1 MGSNVLKTYQQLIR
15 DLSELQLFQ
24 HQRQDLVFKNVN
36 ELDVFRILLP
46 DGTVSFELLT
56 AGRMQYVN
64 KLLFPLDDGAS
75 VPMKRL
81 AFANL
86 SKEIRQ
92 HIFKII
98 SECLTIFVSLL
109 EQVNVNGAT
118 GVKILQQQNF
128 SEDLCEVYTAIRSTL
143 QSTESPAAP
152 SDPPINAAD
161 SDILSNVMSSPA
173 LKDQVNKI
181 FSFDEL
187 SKIHEGSAALQAA
200 STDITNPLSMLSD
213 PKVQA
218 YFQSVSE
225 MWNTKTPEQREEFM
239 KVLQNDPSIM
249 SMMGN
254 QDPSNLLLRETE
266 QMTRPII
273 DDSDPLALSDEQFE
287 RLCQENGIK
296 VPTPNEN

>member
-1 MGSNVLKTYQQLIR
+1 MVSSVLETYQQLIQA
-15 DLSELQLFQ
+15 LSELQLFQ
-24 HQRQDLVFKNVN
+24 HQRQNLIFKNVS
-36 ELDVFRILLP
+36 EMDVFRILLP

-56 AGRMQYVN
+56 AERMQYVH
-64 KLLFPLDDGAS
+64 KLLFPLDDGTN

-81 AFANL
+81 AFTNL
-86 SKEIRQ
+86 RKDIRQ
-92 HIFKII
+92 QIFKLI
-98 SECLTIFVSLL
+98 SECLTSFVSLL

-128 SEDLCEVYTAIRSTL
+128 SNELCEVYNTICSTL
-143 QSTESPAAP
+143 QPTESSAAP
-152 SDPPINAAD
+152 GE

-181 FSFDEL
+181 FSLDEL

-218 YFQSVSE
+218 YFQSVAE

-273 DDSDPLALSDEQFE
+273 DDSDPLALSDEQFD
-287 RLCQENGIK
+287 RLCQENGIQ
-296 VPTPNEN
+296 VPKPQ